1 MLKTTL
7 IILCVFIAPAF
18 AGGLTQAQL
27 PQSGSM
33 VELPA
38 ERVHVIG
45 QTLKIAEIDRT
56 KVIWFVTDNETSMD
70 AVDKLE
76 ESERLAAI
84 KDEKTRL
91 EAEDAARLAEPV
103 DAAHGKVLFA
113 FRAKKVRRIATL
125 NEVLAT
131 LVKYP
136 DATLEIIGHTDA
148 IGTNEVNVKLGLAR
162 AAYVSSWLQKHDIA
176 QNRILIASKG
186 KSEPED
192 TNNTPAGRQK
202 NRRAVVTVYVKREQL
217 STKIVNEPVSD
228 KAQIESPS
236 QRGVSAQKE
245 NSNE

>member
-1 MLKTTL
+1 
-7 IILCVFIAPAF
+7 
-18 AGGLTQAQL
+18 
-27 PQSGSM
+27 
-33 VELPA
+33 
-38 ERVHVIG
+38 
-45 QTLKIAEIDRT
+45 
-56 KVIWFVTDNETSMD
+56 
-70 AVDKLE
+70 
-76 ESERLAAI
+76 
-84 KDEKTRL
+84 
-91 EAEDAARLAEPV
+91 LAEPV

-148 IGTNEVNVKLGLAR
+148 IGTNEANVKLGLAR